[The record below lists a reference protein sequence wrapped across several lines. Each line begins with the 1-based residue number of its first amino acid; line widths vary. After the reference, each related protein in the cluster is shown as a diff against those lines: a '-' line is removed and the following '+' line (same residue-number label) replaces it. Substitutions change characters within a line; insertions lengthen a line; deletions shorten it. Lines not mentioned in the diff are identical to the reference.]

1 MWRLRFGAP
10 LGAWAVVPARDEIE
24 RGRSWAQVVADA
36 VRSRWTEDEV
46 ERSSRTLDD
55 VLEAL
60 QRSRP
65 EGALADVVTW
75 PTRSPLPLRVT
86 FVVAT
91 DVAATDWEAR
101 GYEASPYL
109 HGPFGEGVQHTR
121 RTPSELDLGV
131 ESVDAVIVF
140 DRGDLALVVRVHT
153 CPLAMYVASA
163 PDIAALIAAC
173 ELTDESGMPFTT
185 GVHEHRALEGADAWP
200 AEAVGDHG

>member
-10 LGAWAVVPARDEIE
+10 IEAWAAVPASHELE
-24 RGRSWAQVVADA
+24 RRRSWTRVVGDA
-36 VRSRWTEDEV
+36 VRSRWSADEV
-46 ERSSRTLDD
+46 DRASQTLDD
-55 VLEAL
+55 ILEGL

-65 EGALADVVTW
+65 ELALADLVTW

-86 FVVAT
+86 FVIAS

-101 GYEASPYL
+101 GYESSPYL

-121 RTPSELDLGV
+121 RTPSELDLDV

-140 DRGDLALVVRVHT
+140 DRGDVALVVRVHT

-163 PDIAALIAAC
+163 SNIAALIETC
-173 ELTDESGMPFTT
+173 ELSDASGAPFTT
-185 GVHEHRALEGADAWP
+185 GVHEHRELEASDAWP
-200 AEAVGDHG
+200 TAAGGPHD